1 MNNIKFLWLTVVLS
15 VLFLSGFSQTAEE
28 MTYID
33 GEVMVQLKNKQ
44 SIDKL
49 VGAYDFFQNNK
60 EDVQVISE
68 RFHIYLLRFDG
79 LKTTNRQ
86 VLSELR
92 LHPEVINAQ
101 NNHFIELRDGDE
113 LIPDDTRFDEQWSM
127 KNTGQNGGVPDA
139 DIDATDAWEITTGG
153 LTVFGD
159 TIVVAVVDGGAFL
172 THDDLDFWKNR
183 NEIPGNGI
191 DDDENGYVDDYDG
204 WNAYQHNGNVPTTSS
219 HGTHVSGIIGAIGNN
234 DLGVAGVNW
243 QVKILPVAASS
254 TSESVVVEGLS
265 YVYVVR
271 EQYDLSNG
279 AEGAFVVADNCS
291 FGVDHGQPENFPIW
305 EAMYDSLGRLGVISC
320 AATANANWDIDEEG
334 DVPTAFTTDYMISV
348 TNTTNLDAKRTSA
361 GYGLTTIDLGAPG
374 TSILSTVTNNTY
386 GLKTGTS
393 MATPHVTGAVAFMYS
408 VADTSFMDF
417 YNNNPGDGA
426 LLIKEY
432 ILNGTDTLLTLVG
445 KTVTGGR
452 LNLNKSALLLLD
464 RPDLTVIPDSFYVEL
479 LINTTTADTL
489 TVVNTG
495 SDTLHYT
502 IDIPDQPGWISLS
515 QTAGTLAE
523 SEFDDIRV
531 SFDNNGLDTGDYHCQ
546 IVVDAGEVGADTVP
560 VTLFVYTDVGIRE
573 QNDVLS
579 EFHVYPN
586 PFSSTVIYL
595 DFTSGESGILKLD
608 IMDQAGKI
616 IRYQKLKIARGTNHM
631 ALKDLHM
638 ASGVYF
644 YRLMLHDKT
653 VRSGKLI
660 RK

>member
-1 MNNIKFLWLTVVLS
+1 MNNIKFLWLTVALS
-15 VLFLSGFSQTAEE
+15 VLFLSGLSQTAEE

-92 LHPEVINAQ
+92 LHPEVVNAQ

-320 AATANANWDIDEEG
+320 AATANANWNIDEEG

-393 MATPHVTGAVAFMYS
+393 MATPHVTGAVAFMYA

-432 ILNGTDTLLTLVG
+432 ILNGTDTLPTLVG

-616 IRYQKLKIARGTNHM
+616 IRHQEQQIARGINHM

>member
-1 MNNIKFLWLTVVLS
+1 MNNIKFLWLTVALS

-127 KNTGQNGGVPDA
+127 KNIGQNGGVPDA

-320 AATANANWDIDEEG
+320 AATANANWNIDEEG

-393 MATPHVTGAVAFMYS
+393 MATPHVTGAVAFMYA

-616 IRYQKLKIARGTNHM
+616 IRHQEQQIARGINHM

-644 YRLMLHDKT
+644 YRLMLNDKT

>member
-1 MNNIKFLWLTVVLS
+1 MNNIKFLWLTVALS

-320 AATANANWDIDEEG
+320 AATANANWNIDEEG

-393 MATPHVTGAVAFMYS
+393 MATPHVTGAVAFMYA

-432 ILNGTDTLLTLVG
+432 ILNGTDTLPTLVG

-586 PFSSTVIYL
+586 PFSSTVIFFN
-595 DFTSGESGILKLD
+595 FTSEESGILKLD

-616 IRYQKLKIARGTNHM
+616 IRHQEQQIARGINHM

>member
-1 MNNIKFLWLTVVLS
+1 MNNIKFLWLTVALS
-15 VLFLSGFSQTAEE
+15 VLFLSGLSQTAEE

-92 LHPEVINAQ
+92 LHPEVVNAQ

-191 DDDENGYVDDYDG
+191 DDDNNGYVDDYDG

-320 AATANANWDIDEEG
+320 AATANANWNIDEEG

-393 MATPHVTGAVAFMYS
+393 MATPHVTGAVAFMYA

-573 QNDVLS
+573 QYDVLS

-586 PFSSTVIYL
+586 PFSSTVIFFN
-595 DFTSGESGILKLD
+595 FTSEESGILKLD

-616 IRYQKLKIARGTNHM
+616 IRYQEQQIARGTNHM

-644 YRLMLHDKT
+644 YRLMLNDKT
-653 VRSGKLI
+653 VQSGKLI

>member
-291 FGVDHGQPENFPIW
+291 FGVDHGQPENFP
-305 EAMYDSLGRLGVISC
+305 
-320 AATANANWDIDEEG
+320 
-334 DVPTAFTTDYMISV
+334 
-348 TNTTNLDAKRTSA
+348 
-361 GYGLTTIDLGAPG
+361 
-374 TSILSTVTNNTY
+374 
-386 GLKTGTS
+386 
-393 MATPHVTGAVAFMYS
+393 
-408 VADTSFMDF
+408 
-417 YNNNPGDGA
+417 
-426 LLIKEY
+426 
-432 ILNGTDTLLTLVG
+432 
-445 KTVTGGR
+445 
-452 LNLNKSALLLLD
+452 
-464 RPDLTVIPDSFYVEL
+464 
-479 LINTTTADTL
+479 
-489 TVVNTG
+489 
-495 SDTLHYT
+495 
-502 IDIPDQPGWISLS
+502 
-515 QTAGTLAE
+515 
-523 SEFDDIRV
+523 
-531 SFDNNGLDTGDYHCQ
+531 
-546 IVVDAGEVGADTVP
+546 
-560 VTLFVYTDVGIRE
+560 
-573 QNDVLS
+573 
-579 EFHVYPN
+579 
-586 PFSSTVIYL
+586 
-595 DFTSGESGILKLD
+595 
-608 IMDQAGKI
+608 
-616 IRYQKLKIARGTNHM
+616 
-631 ALKDLHM
+631 
-638 ASGVYF
+638 
-644 YRLMLHDKT
+644 
-653 VRSGKLI
+653 
-660 RK
+660 

>member
-1 MNNIKFLWLTVVLS
+1 MNNIKFLWLTVALS

-92 LHPEVINAQ
+92 LHPEVVNAQ

-320 AATANANWDIDEEG
+320 AATANANWNIDEEG

-432 ILNGTDTLLTLVG
+432 ILNGTDTLPTLVG

-579 EFHVYPN
+579 EFHIYPN
-586 PFSSTVIYL
+586 PFSSTVIFFN
-595 DFTSGESGILKLD
+595 FTSEESGILKLD

>member
-1 MNNIKFLWLTVVLS
+1 MNNIKILWLVVAVIILP
-15 VLFLSGFSQTAEE
+15 LTGFSQATEE
-28 MTYID
+28 MNYID
-33 GEVMVQLKNKQ
+33 GEVMVQMKNTQ

-49 VGAYDFFQNNK
+49 ISAYDFFHSDKQK
-60 EDVQVISE
+60 MQLISE
-68 RFHIYLLRFDG
+68 RFHIYLLRFDAV
-79 LKTTNRQ
+79 KTTNRQ

-92 LHPEVINAQ
+92 LHPEVVNAQ
-101 NNHFIELRDGDE
+101 NNHYVDLRDGNE
-113 LIPDDTRFDEQWSM
+113 LIPDDTRFDDQWSM

-153 LTVFGD
+153 FTVFGD
-159 TIVVAVVDGGAFL
+159 TIVVAVVDGGAYL
-172 THDDLDFWKNR
+172 PHDDLDFWKNHA
-183 NEIPGNGI
+183 EIPGNDI
-191 DDDENGYVDDYDG
+191 DDDNNGYVDDYDG
-204 WNAYQHNGNVPTTSS
+204 WNAYQHNGNVPTTSA

-234 DLGVAGVNW
+234 GLGVAGVNW

-254 TSESVVVEGLS
+254 TTESVVIEGLS

-271 EQYDLSNG
+271 EQYDLTNG

-320 AATANANWDIDEEG
+320 AATANANWNIDEEG

-348 TNTTNLDAKRTSA
+348 TNTTNQDAKRTSA

-374 TSILSTVTNNTY
+374 SSILSTITNNTY

-393 MATPHVTGAVAFMYS
+393 MATPHVTGAVAFMYA
-408 VADTSFMDF
+408 VADTSFMNF
-417 YNNNPGDGA
+417 YENNPGDGA

-432 ILNGTDTLLTLVG
+432 ILNGVDTLPTLVG

-452 LNLNKSALLLLD
+452 LNLYKSALLMLE
-464 RPDLTVIPDSFYVEL
+464 RPDLSVIPDSIYVAL
-479 LINTTTADTL
+479 LINTTTTDTL
-489 TVVNTG
+489 TVANTG
-495 SDTLHYT
+495 SDTLYYT
-502 IDIPDQPGWISLS
+502 ISIPDQPGWISLS
-515 QTAGTLAE
+515 QTEGMLVGSAYDEIL
-523 SEFDDIRV
+523 V

-546 IVVDAGEVGADTVP
+546 IVVDAGEIGADTVP
-560 VTLFVYTDVGIRE
+560 VTLFVYTDVGISER
-573 QNDVLS
+573 NDMLS

-595 DFTSGESGILKLD
+595 DFSSEESGKLDLD
-608 IMDQAGKI
+608 IMDPAGKI
-616 IRYQKLKIARGTNHM
+616 IRHQKLNISRGTNHL

-660 RK
+660 RR

>member
-1 MNNIKFLWLTVVLS
+1 MNNIKFLWLTVALS
-15 VLFLSGFSQTAEE
+15 VLFLSGLSQTAEE

-60 EDVQVISE
+60 EDIQVISE

-92 LHPEVINAQ
+92 LHPEVVNAQ

-127 KNTGQNGGVPDA
+127 KNIGQNGGVPDA

-320 AATANANWDIDEEG
+320 AATANANWNIDEEG

-393 MATPHVTGAVAFMYS
+393 MATPHVTGAVAFMYA

-573 QNDVLS
+573 QYDVLS

-616 IRYQKLKIARGTNHM
+616 IRHQEQQIARGINHM

-644 YRLMLHDKT
+644 YRLMLNDKT
-653 VRSGKLI
+653 VQSGKLI

>member
-1 MNNIKFLWLTVVLS
+1 MNNIKFLWLTVALS
-15 VLFLSGFSQTAEE
+15 VLFLSGLSQTAEE

-191 DDDENGYVDDYDG
+191 DDDNNGYVDDYDG

-320 AATANANWDIDEEG
+320 AATANANWNIDEEG

-393 MATPHVTGAVAFMYS
+393 MATPHVTGAVAFMYA

-432 ILNGTDTLLTLVG
+432 ILNGTDTLPTLVG

-573 QNDVLS
+573 QYDVLS

-653 VRSGKLI
+653 VQSGKLI